1 MGLFGYCVLARVR
14 WYDPL
19 ALRPV
24 FNPRWPLAAACF
36 WQNFF
41 CLISWPH
48 AFDERAWVRAAAP
61 GEEGRKG
68 GASAGSPHAR
78 AGGFAT
84 AHCDCG
90 QWSTKRNVVHCPL
103 H

>member
-41 CLISWPH
+41 L
-48 AFDERAWVRAAAP
+48 FDQLAA
-61 GEEGRKG
+61 RLR
-68 GASAGSPHAR
+68 R
-78 AGGFAT
+78 AGVG
-84 AHCDCG
+84 
-90 QWSTKRNVVHCPL
+90 
-103 H
+103 

>member
-68 GASAGSPHAR
+68 GVG
-78 AGGFAT
+78 
-84 AHCDCG
+84 
-90 QWSTKRNVVHCPL
+90 W
-103 H
+103 